1 MHAAIFGNVTAII
14 HGQYS
19 SNFRYRKESLQINEF
34 VRYFKI
40 KNPLARRLRDYSR
53 HTWSQT
59 KGTDMA
65 KVCITWSY
73 ELCSSK
79 ANDAKWPQNEI
90 NFCAANQNIKE
101 NNKKV
106 DEKSPQWLSIRFS
119 SQSRTTLRCAI
130 KVLLTYVLTSLIKL
144 NITDTSTRSL

>member
-59 KGTDMA
+59 KGTDMT
-65 KVCITWSY
+65 KVGIT
-73 ELCSSK
+73 LATGCSNRL
-79 ANDAKWPQNEI
+79 A
-90 NFCAANQNIKE
+90 
-101 NNKKV
+101 
-106 DEKSPQWLSIRFS
+106 LLRFNGLNVSVS
-119 SQSRTTLRCAI
+119 S
-130 KVLLTYVLTSLIKL
+130 
-144 NITDTSTRSL
+144 

>member
-1 MHAAIFGNVTAII
+1 MYLHRFLCFLFVAVMHAAIFGNVTAII

-65 KVCITWSY
+65 KVSVTQPLLRLVHAYCHATNEVMSDDGNGRGQ
-73 ELCSSK
+73 LFVLQCSQQVCK
-79 ANDAKWPQNEI
+79 A
-90 NFCAANQNIKE
+90 
-101 NNKKV
+101 
-106 DEKSPQWLSIRFS
+106 
-119 SQSRTTLRCAI
+119 T
-130 KVLLTYVLTSLIKL
+130 
-144 NITDTSTRSL
+144 

>member
-1 MHAAIFGNVTAII
+1 MKVIICIKILVTGLKRFVLVKLTRIVYFTAVMHAAIFGNVTAII

-59 KGTDMA
+59 KGTDMT
-65 KVCITWSY
+65 KVCIS
-73 ELCSSK
+73 
-79 ANDAKWPQNEI
+79 
-90 NFCAANQNIKE
+90 
-101 NNKKV
+101 
-106 DEKSPQWLSIRFS
+106 
-119 SQSRTTLRCAI
+119 AI
-130 KVLLTYVLTSLIKL
+130 EM
-144 NITDTSTRSL
+144 

>member
-65 KVCITWSY
+65 KVCILQSY
-73 ELCSSK
+73 GLFSSK
-79 ANDAKWPQNEI
+79 VTCTYMYSVQ
-90 NFCAANQNIKE
+90 Q
-101 NNKKV
+101 
-106 DEKSPQWLSIRFS
+106 LSFD
-119 SQSRTTLRCAI
+119 L
-130 KVLLTYVLTSLIKL
+130 Y
-144 NITDTSTRSL
+144 

>member
-1 MHAAIFGNVTAII
+1 MDRYFKLTKFLYFSAVMHAAIFGNVTAII

-65 KVCITWSY
+65 KVSIT
-73 ELCSSK
+73 
-79 ANDAKWPQNEI
+79 
-90 NFCAANQNIKE
+90 
-101 NNKKV
+101 
-106 DEKSPQWLSIRFS
+106 
-119 SQSRTTLRCAI
+119 
-130 KVLLTYVLTSLIKL
+130 
-144 NITDTSTRSL
+144 

>member
-34 VRYFKI
+34 IRYFKI

-65 KVCITWSY
+65 RVSIT
-73 ELCSSK
+73 CSFYFHCSLTRTLLSPVSS
-79 ANDAKWPQNEI
+79 ACERYLS
-90 NFCAANQNIKE
+90 
-101 NNKKV
+101 V
-106 DEKSPQWLSIRFS
+106 DSGQ
-119 SQSRTTLRCAI
+119 
-130 KVLLTYVLTSLIKL
+130 
-144 NITDTSTRSL
+144 

>member
-1 MHAAIFGNVTAII
+1 MGADNSGLFTKAHTKVIISIIILVTGLKHFVPVNLTRIVSFVAVMHAAIFGNVTAII

-59 KGTDMA
+59 KGTDMT
-65 KVCITWSY
+65 KVCIM
-73 ELCSSK
+73 
-79 ANDAKWPQNEI
+79 
-90 NFCAANQNIKE
+90 
-101 NNKKV
+101 
-106 DEKSPQWLSIRFS
+106 
-119 SQSRTTLRCAI
+119 
-130 KVLLTYVLTSLIKL
+130 
-144 NITDTSTRSL
+144 

>member
-65 KVCITWSY
+65 KVCIMWSY
-73 ELCSSK
+73 GLSSSMV
-79 ANDAKWPQNEI
+79 NDAKWLQNEI
-90 NFCAANQNIKE
+90 NFFAANQNEYVNSK
-101 NNKKV
+101 
-106 DEKSPQWLSIRFS
+106 
-119 SQSRTTLRCAI
+119 TLKQVQCSMAFI
-130 KVLLTYVLTSLIKL
+130 
-144 NITDTSTRSL
+144 

>member
-1 MHAAIFGNVTAII
+1 MNMANVCQQVKPLGSYTGVFTVFCSFFLAVMHAAIFGNVTAII

-65 KVCITWSY
+65 KV
-73 ELCSSK
+73 
-79 ANDAKWPQNEI
+79 
-90 NFCAANQNIKE
+90 
-101 NNKKV
+101 
-106 DEKSPQWLSIRFS
+106 SIM
-119 SQSRTTLRCAI
+119 
-130 KVLLTYVLTSLIKL
+130 
-144 NITDTSTRSL
+144 

>member
-1 MHAAIFGNVTAII
+1 MKVIICIKILVTGLKRFVLVKLTRIVYFTAVMHAAIFGNVTAII

-65 KVCITWSY
+65 KVCISAIEMQY
-73 ELCSSK
+73 YYFYDHPALYFCSFEVY
-79 ANDAKWPQNEI
+79 D
-90 NFCAANQNIKE
+90 
-101 NNKKV
+101 
-106 DEKSPQWLSIRFS
+106 
-119 SQSRTTLRCAI
+119 
-130 KVLLTYVLTSLIKL
+130 
-144 NITDTSTRSL
+144 

>member
-34 VRYFKI
+34 IRYFKI

-59 KGTDMA
+59 KGTDMT
-65 KVCITWSY
+65 KVGITRPI
-73 ELCSSK
+73 SSLMVV
-79 ANDAKWPQNEI
+79 
-90 NFCAANQNIKE
+90 IKSL
-101 NNKKV
+101 NS
-106 DEKSPQWLSIRFS
+106 SPI
-119 SQSRTTLRCAI
+119 
-130 KVLLTYVLTSLIKL
+130 
-144 NITDTSTRSL
+144 